1 MIYSKYS
8 FSESVLSLHDFHF
21 KKIQRNLDIMKGQ
34 RIGKMC
40 LLQLTRF
47 RYIVVFIYTYFT
59 ITGVKKIVR
68 YTEDC
73 VS

>member
-8 FSESVLSLHDFHF
+8 FCESVLSLHDFHF

-40 LLQLTRF
+40 LLQL
-47 RYIVVFIYTYFT
+47 IVVFIYTYFT